1 MAPDVRR
8 LCLPLV
14 SASPSQRPAGR
25 ASALAHETGPIVR
38 AGLTVNPRPVPLTVG
53 DVDCRETAV
62 PIYQCISPEGLLD
75 DAGRAQVAE
84 EITRIHCDATGV
96 PPSFVNVIFLDVPS
110 GRYFVAGKP
119 SGHSFLNAAIRA
131 GHPVATRQAILA
143 NLSQMWTRLT
153 GQPEEELL
161 ISLWENKAENAME
174 GGSIFPAVGQE

>member
-1 MAPDVRR
+1 M
-8 LCLPLV
+8 
-14 SASPSQRPAGR
+14 
-25 ASALAHETGPIVR
+25 
-38 AGLTVNPRPVPLTVG
+38 
-53 DVDCRETAV
+53 
-62 PIYQCISPEGLLD
+62 PIYQCTSPEGLLD
-75 DAGRAQVAE
+75 ESARGKVAE

-96 PPSFVNVIFLDVPS
+96 PPSYVNVIFTEVAD

-119 SGHSFLNAAIRA
+119 ANHSFLNAAIRA

-174 GGSIFPAVGQE
+174 GGSIFPAVGEE